1 MNTELHLDLDIFLKQ
16 QNYSMF
22 LATFSYVLKH
32 IGLHFGRFFTKL
44 SLHPGCLYVML
55 RLNFQGNKEYQKKQ
69 NDEALSSYS
78 QALQFA
84 TNSSEA
90 MALAYANR

>member
-1 MNTELHLDLDIFLKQ
+1 
-16 QNYSMF
+16 
-22 LATFSYVLKH
+22 
-32 IGLHFGRFFTKL
+32 
-44 SLHPGCLYVML
+44 ML
-55 RLNFQGNKEYQKKQ
+55 CINFQGNKEYQKKQ